1 MNDREFES
9 ELRATLTNCAGRAP
23 SGELLAERIIQEALA
38 GPSKPPREFHR
49 SRWRNWTLPLIAAG
63 SVAAIVGSLVGVSR
77 IHNIAAPVHPATT
90 GSSPSAP
97 AYSSAVVVPQ
107 PGPSRS
113 GSPQPSTPATS
124 PPANNPTGLSRFRV
138 LDLSFVSSDDAWAL
152 GTAACL
158 RDPAQLC
165 TALAHAP
172 DGMRWAAVIG
182 SHSTPFNVAGVNGC
196 AAPCVQHIRFA
207 TDQVGY
213 AYGPDALFMTTNGG
227 TSWTHPPG
235 GADALETLAGNVIRV
250 GFARPAGT
258 CRANC
263 TLSLQLATAPVGSGT
278 WTPSTMP
285 AGVAIGEPTLARV
298 GQDAYLYSSG
308 GMMAPT
314 RHGGLLVST
323 DDGASWANRGNPCSR
338 EGPAE
343 EIISMAASAGSDGSV
358 HLLCGRYA
366 AQPDYAL
373 TSTDHGLNFSVTRSR
388 FPSDRGQLLALV
400 SASAR
405 VLVARC
411 TSTVCMSTDG
421 GASWRTAP
429 DVTVGSEGVA
439 FLGFESAQVG
449 RVVTN
454 GGRTIWTTRDGGL
467 HWTPVTF
474 P

>member
-1 MNDREFES
+1 M
-9 ELRATLTNCAGRAP
+9 
-23 SGELLAERIIQEALA
+23 
-38 GPSKPPREFHR
+38 
-49 SRWRNWTLPLIAAG
+49 
-63 SVAAIVGSLVGVSR
+63 
-77 IHNIAAPVHPATT
+77 
-90 GSSPSAP
+90 
-97 AYSSAVVVPQ
+97 
-107 PGPSRS
+107 
-113 GSPQPSTPATS
+113 
-124 PPANNPTGLSRFRV
+124 
-138 LDLSFVSSDDAWAL
+138 
-152 GTAACL
+152 
-158 RDPAQLC
+158 
-165 TALAHAP
+165 
-172 DGMRWAAVIG
+172 
-182 SHSTPFNVAGVNGC
+182 
-196 AAPCVQHIRFA
+196 
-207 TDQVGY
+207 
-213 AYGPDALFMTTNGG
+213 MT
-227 TSWTHPPG
+227 
-235 GADALETLAGNVIRV
+235 
-250 GFARPAGT
+250 
-258 CRANC
+258 
-263 TLSLQLATAPVGSGT
+263 
-278 WTPSTMP
+278 
-285 AGVAIGEPTLARV
+285 
-298 GQDAYLYSSG
+298 
-308 GMMAPT
+308 PT